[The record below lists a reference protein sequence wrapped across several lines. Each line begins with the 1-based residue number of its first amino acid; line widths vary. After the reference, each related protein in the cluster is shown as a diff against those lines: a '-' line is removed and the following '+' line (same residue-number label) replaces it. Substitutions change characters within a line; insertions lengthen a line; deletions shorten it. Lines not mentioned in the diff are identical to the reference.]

1 MAGQDP
7 RPDHSICTNSLEE
20 KSRKDAG
27 GLRVSLELEQSL
39 GAIFWP
45 FGQILDILVRR
56 SLRLRGQA
64 FVPSEEMS
72 SGTNAPRSLQGFPFH
87 GSPRET
93 ETGARIQHARPGSA
107 SAAEGKGTLVERE
120 RERDKRGAKGGE
132 APAPKRAGPERRGSA
147 GEGAVGK
154 APKHILFLPQLPEEP
169 EELMLS
175 VLCTRVALVPG
186 RRDIAW
192 LQLDTEVQAG
202 AAREALQGSSIT
214 QSSARKISCAKR

>member
-7 RPDHSICTNSLEE
+7 WPDHSICTNSLKE
-20 KSRKDAG
+20 KIQKDAG
-27 GLRVSLELEQSL
+27 GAEKLEQSL

-87 GSPRET
+87 
-93 ETGARIQHARPGSA
+93 
-107 SAAEGKGTLVERE
+107 
-120 RERDKRGAKGGE
+120 
-132 APAPKRAGPERRGSA
+132 
-147 GEGAVGK
+147 AVGK
-154 APKHILFLPQLPEEP
+154 APKHILFLPQLPDEP
-169 EELMLS
+169 KELMLS
-175 VLCTRVALVPG
+175 MLCTQVPVPGAALVPG

-192 LQLDTEVQAG
+192 LHLDTEVQAG
-202 AAREALQGSSIT
+202 AAREALQGCSIT

>member
-7 RPDHSICTNSLEE
+7 RPDHSICTNSLKE
-20 KSRKDAG
+20 KIQKDAG
-27 GLRVSLELEQSL
+27 GLRQSL

-72 SGTNAPRSLQGFPFH
+72 SGTNAPRSLQGFPFYDK
-87 GSPRET
+87 PM
-93 ETGARIQHARPGSA
+93 RIQHARPGSA

-132 APAPKRAGPERRGSA
+132 APAPKGAGPERR
-147 GEGAVGK
+147 AVGK
-154 APKHILFLPQLPEEP
+154 APKHILFLPQLPDEP
-169 EELMLS
+169 KELMLS
-175 VLCTRVALVPG
+175 VLCTQFPVPGAALVPG

-202 AAREALQGSSIT
+202 TAREALQGSSIT